1 MFITHSA
8 PSHDK
13 WCEVHFRETTAVS
26 TSFKQISAAAAAI
39 AVAMFAFG
47 AQAQE
52 AKTTPKA
59 KVAACNSLKEE
70 TACTA
75 RSDCGWTKESK
86 DEKTG
91 KVKKKAYCHAKPAAK
106 KK

>member
-1 MFITHSA
+1 M
-8 PSHDK
+8 
-13 WCEVHFRETTAVS
+13 S

-86 DEKTG
+86 DAKTG

-106 KK
+106 KKG